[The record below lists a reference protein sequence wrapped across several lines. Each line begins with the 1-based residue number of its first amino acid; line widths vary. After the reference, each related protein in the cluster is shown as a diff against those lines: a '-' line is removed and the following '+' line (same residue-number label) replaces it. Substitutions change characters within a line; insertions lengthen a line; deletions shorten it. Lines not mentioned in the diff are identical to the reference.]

1 MPSSWLSGQQGR
13 AGRSP
18 ANSFLTSAANEMA
31 DYLQEGYYP
40 PPLPLE
46 SNAPPGRSSRHISSP
61 LTMFVMPEM
70 RMIEAVRAALTEEM
84 ERDERVLVMGED
96 VGRKGG
102 VFGATD
108 GLFARFGESRVLDTP
123 LAESAIVGG
132 AVGAGPGPGA
142 LPRAQEGVPPRRR
155 GGAGWRPPG
164 ADRTRHREAGGSEHQ
179 LLRVGPDDPLL
190 PAGGRAARRRRHQ
203 RRGRRPADPRAARP
217 GDHPRLGAQDRQS
230 AGRARGQPDG
240 RVWRRGR
247 RDHLRARLR
256 RPRRPRDSGR
266 RAGHARHAFQWAAG
280 GVLHAQPGEDRGG
293 DEKACR
299 LLRGGVAPLS
309 RGCGQYP
316 PSAGPSTTSGG
327 RAWPRASRPPASP
340 PCACSTRPAAPT
352 SPPCTTLRPAGPSP
366 WARV

>member
-1 MPSSWLSGQQGR
+1 MPSSSLSWQQGS

-18 ANSFLTSAANEMA
+18 ANSFLTSAVNEMA

-70 RMIEAVRAALTEEM
+70 RMIEAVRAAITEEM

-123 LAESAIVGG
+123 LAESAIVGVAGVGGGGAG
-132 AVGAGPGPGA
+132 AVQMRGRGPRPGA
-142 LPRAQEGVPPRRR
+142 LPRAKEGVPPRRR

-190 PAGGRAARRRRHQ
+190 PAGGRAARGRRHQ

-217 GDHPRLGAQDRQS
+217 GGHPRLGSQDRQT
-230 AGRARGQPDG
+230 AGRARRQPDS
-240 RVWRRGR
+240 
-247 RDHLRARLR
+247 RALR
-256 RPRRPRDSGR
+256 RTRRR
-266 RAGHARHAFQWAAG
+266 HAR
-280 GVLHAQPGEDRGG
+280 
-293 DEKACR
+293 
-299 LLRGGVAPLS
+299 
-309 RGCGQYP
+309 
-316 PSAGPSTTSGG
+316 
-327 RAWPRASRPPASP
+327 
-340 PCACSTRPAAPT
+340 APT
-352 SPPCTTLRPAGPSP
+352 PTP
-366 WARV
+366 